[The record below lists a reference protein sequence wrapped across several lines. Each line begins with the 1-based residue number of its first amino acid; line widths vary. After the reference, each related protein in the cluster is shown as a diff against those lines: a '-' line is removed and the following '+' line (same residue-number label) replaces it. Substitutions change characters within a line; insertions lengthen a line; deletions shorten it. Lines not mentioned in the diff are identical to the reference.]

1 MNPGAELFAAG
12 PAPAPSLLWAA
23 LRVAGMLA
31 LLGLGA
37 WLLVK
42 RRGLQRGIRSIEVLD
57 RAFLSRGASV
67 ALLRA
72 GSRRLLLGITAEQV
86 RLLCELDGQ
95 AAPEGR
101 ADFAG
106 ALERAGGGRGSGT

>member
-1 MNPGAELFAAG
+1 MNPGADLLAA
-12 PAPAPSLLWAA
+12 APEAPSLLWAA

-42 RRGLQRGIRSIEVLD
+42 RRGFQRGGRSLEVLD
-57 RAFLSRGASV
+57 RAFLSRGTSV

-72 GSRRLLLGITAEQV
+72 GSRKMLLGITAEQV
-86 RLLCELDGQ
+86 RLLCELDDDEP
-95 AAPEGR
+95 AAG
-101 ADFAG
+101 ASDFAG
-106 ALERAGGGRGSGT
+106 TLERAAARRGEGA